1 MKKNPEQTEQTRQ
14 NLKKAYWKLY
24 TENQKTSV
32 DAVCCAGGYNR
43 CTFYR
48 YYDCSAAV
56 LEEIEK
62 ELCSQIRSCAQAA
75 VEKNDPTLF
84 LRGMTQV
91 FETKGDVICTLLG
104 EKGDP
109 KFVKMVREQMAPIL
123 LKFFHLEQYPHRD
136 LLLTFFSNALSQ
148 TLSQW
153 YETGKKLKL
162 EELASFISGLI
173 YGALSGIYQCPGQ

>member
-1 MKKNPEQTEQTRQ
+1 MKKNPEQTQQTRQ

-24 TENQKTSV
+24 SEKDKISV
-32 DAVCCAGGYNR
+32 DAVCRAAGYNR

-48 YYDCSAAV
+48 YYDCCSAV

-62 ELCSQIRSCAQAA
+62 ELCSLIRSYAQNAA
-75 VEKNDPTLF
+75 EKNDPTLF
-84 LRGMTQV
+84 IQEMTRL
-91 FETKGDVICTLLG
+91 FEEKGDIICTLLG
-104 EKGDP
+104 ERGDP
-109 KFVKMVREQMAPIL
+109 KFAKMVREQMSPIL

-136 LLLTFFSNALSQ
+136 LLLTFLSNALSQ

-173 YGALSGIYQCPGQ
+173 HGALSGIDQRPAP